1 MGGSKKTLASVL
13 WVLNVILIAL
23 FLLPV
28 GELPALARFFGR
40 LHPLILHFPIVL
52 ILIALLFEILSKTK
66 DRTEFSAPASLLL
79 WIGAFSA
86 VLSAIAGYLLS
97 LDGGYS
103 GSSFDFHRWF
113 GLATSVIATGL
124 IYLKTRDRFKPFFL
138 PVYSVLAVLLIVT
151 GHFGASLTH
160 GENFLTEVFI
170 HDEPIT
176 LEPNSLVF
184 SQIVQ
189 PLLDTKCASCHN
201 PNKLKGE
208 LSLASQEDILKGGE
222 NGDVFVAGNSLNS
235 TLISHLLL
243 TTEEKLHMP
252 PKGKPQLT
260 NEEIKLL
267 TWWVESG
274 ASFTQLVQD
283 INIDDPVQTIIAS
296 YFAPEEEIDIDFI
309 PKKEIARLNTGSISV
324 KQIAEDKPYL
334 QVYIGQQ
341 DSLNLNE
348 IKTLRKIRDQVYS
361 LDLGGSYVDKSI
373 LKEVARFE
381 NLHRLYL
388 DNTQADDDM
397 LSVIRK
403 LKNLEYLNLYETKV
417 TKKGAIQML
426 KMENLAKL
434 YLWQTAVDEQDVLAF
449 QKSFPEIE
457 INGGLAKDSE
467 FTQAQLITPKLE
479 FESTFFSEEMSVQI
493 PYNLA
498 NTAIFFQ
505 LGEDDPK
512 LLESD
517 EILLTTST
525 KLTVFAKKEGWEDS
539 PIAEQVFIKIQ
550 QNSFRSTSLKHEPKG
565 TYKGKGVKTLFDL
578 TKGDENFRDG
588 NWLGF
593 SGDDLIADVVL
604 SESRTLASVYISTLD
619 DTGSWIFPPTE
630 LEVWG
635 GTSANQLTKL
645 QSISISPP
653 EGPESKHMKIHELT
667 FEAMELTHLR
677 VIAKNYGNLPAW
689 HPGKDTPAWLFIDEI
704 AFN

>member
-1 MGGSKKTLASVL
+1 MSVSKKTLTSVL
-13 WVLNVILIAL
+13 WVLNAILIAL

-28 GELPALARFFGR
+28 GELPTLARFFGR

-66 DRTEFSAPASLLL
+66 DRKEFSAPASLLL
-79 WIGAFSA
+79 WLGAFSA

-103 GSSFDFHRWF
+103 GSSFDFHQWF
-113 GLATSVIATGL
+113 GLATSVIATLL
-124 IYLKTRDRFKPFFL
+124 IHFKTRASFKPFYL
-138 PVYSVLAVLLIVT
+138 PVYSMLAILLIVT

-170 HDEPIT
+170 DDAPVVLAPT
-176 LEPNSLVF
+176 APAF
-184 SQIVQ
+184 SQIIQ
-189 PLLDTKCASCHN
+189 PLLDTKCSSCHN

-208 LSLASQEDILKGGE
+208 LSLASAEDILKGGE
-222 NGDVFVAGNSLNS
+222 NGAVFVAGNTLNS
-235 TLISHLLL
+235 PLISHLLL

-283 INIDDPVQTIIAS
+283 IPIDDPVQTIIAS

-309 PKKEIARLNTGSISV
+309 PKEDIALLNTERVSV

-334 QVYIGQQ
+334 EVYIGQQ
-341 DSLNLNE
+341 DSLNLKE
-348 IKTLRKIRDQVYS
+348 IKILRKIRDQVYS

-397 LSVIRK
+397 LSAIRK
-403 LKNLEYLNLYETKV
+403 LKNLEYLNLYGTKV
-417 TKKGAIQML
+417 TKKGAIQVL

-434 YLWQTAVDEQDVLAF
+434 YLWKTAVDEQDLLVF
-449 QKSFPEIE
+449 QESFPEIE

-467 FTQAQLITPKLE
+467 FTKAQLITPKLE
-479 FESTFFSEEMSVQI
+479 FESTFFSEQMSVQI

-505 LGEDDPK
+505 LGEDAPM

-550 QNSFRSTSLKHEPKG
+550 QNSLRSTTLKHEPKG

-593 SGDDLIADVVL
+593 SGDDLVADVVL
-604 SESRTLASVYISTLD
+604 SESKTLASVYISTLD

-635 GTSANQLTKL
+635 GPSLNQLTKL

-653 EGPESKHMKIHELT
+653 EGPESKHMKIHQLT
-667 FEAMELTHLR
+667 FEARSLTHLR
-677 VIAKNYGNLPAW
+677 IIAKNYGNLPKW

-704 AFN
+704 AFQ